1 MFEAVF
7 EADNGKRYVFGK
19 NGNTYFGMDI
29 GNGVDVQIQTS
40 QGFLQM
46 GETVE
51 TQAVG
56 GRTIKVTGQVYGN
69 IVERKNAMRQVFA
82 PFTSGKLIFQGT
94 HYIRVFV
101 KEAPTFSAV
110 KNNGRFM
117 MSLFAP
123 FPFFRSMDER
133 IVHIGLV
140 TPEFRFPVNY
150 SKPHRFGSK
159 SAARYTNIVNNGDV
173 PTPFG
178 VYLYASSECSNIT
191 ITNLKTLAYLKVNGT
206 LSIGDSMTIYR
217 DDDGVLRAELT
228 ASGVVT
234 DAISV
239 IDEGS
244 TLFEL
249 NVGDNLISAGD
260 DNGGAGLVASFM
272 FREAVAALYES

>member
-29 GNGVDVQIQTS
+29 GNGVEVQIQTS
-40 QGFLQM
+40 QGFLQI

-51 TQAVG
+51 TQAVA
-56 GRTIKVTGQVYGN
+56 GRPIKVTGQVYGN
-69 IVERKNAMRQVFA
+69 ITERKNALRQAFA

-101 KEAPTFSAV
+101 KEAPTFSPV
-110 KNNGRFM
+110 KNNGLFM
-117 MSLFAP
+117 MLLYAP

-133 IVHIGLV
+133 RAYIGLV

-150 SKPHRFGSK
+150 SRPHRFGSK
-159 SAARYTNIVNNGDV
+159 SAARYTNIANNGDV

-178 VYLYASSECSNIT
+178 VYLHASGECGNIT
-191 ITNLKTLAYLKVNGT
+191 ITNLKTLAFLKINGI
-206 LSIGDSMTIYR
+206 LNSGDSMEIYR

-228 ASGVVT
+228 SDGVVI
-234 DAISV
+234 DAISM

-249 NVGDNLISAGD
+249 NVGDNLISASD
-260 DNGGAGLVASFM
+260 DAGGAGLTASFM

>member
-1 MFEAVF
+1 MYSIIFES
-7 EADNGKRYVFGK
+7 DNGKKYVFGTAGSTVFDM
-19 NGNTYFGMDI
+19 NI
-29 GNGVDVQIQTS
+29 GNGVSVNIGTS
-40 QGFLQM
+40 QGFGQI

-51 TQAVG
+51 NQSVS
-56 GRTIKVTGQVYGN
+56 GRPINVKGVVYGD
-69 IVERKNAMRQVFA
+69 IAERKRTMRNIMA
-82 PFTSGKLIFQGT
+82 PFAAGRLIFNGEY
-94 HYIRVFV
+94 YIRVYV
-101 KEAPTFSAV
+101 KDAPSFSPVRAD
-110 KNNGRFM
+110 GRFTM
-117 MSLFAP
+117 QFFAP

-133 IVHIGLV
+133 IVYIGLV

-150 SKPHRFGSK
+150 SKPHRFGTK
-159 SAARYTNIVNNGDV
+159 SVARYTNIANNGDV

-206 LSIGDSMTIYR
+206 LNSGDSMTIYR

-234 DAISV
+234 DAIST

-249 NVGDNLISAGD
+249 NVGDNLISASD
-260 DNGGAGLVASFM
+260 DAGGTGLVASFM